1 MAGRIDPYKG
11 FRFLVEIAGIQQAGF
26 SECSG
31 LGSQVE
37 VVQYREGNAPN
48 QVRKLPGKVIYPDIV
63 LKWGIT
69 TSRELYD
76 WHLAVINGNLQRKTG
91 SIVLLDDQGNAAVRW
106 NFEDAWPSKWEGP
119 SLNARSNQVA
129 IESLTLTCE
138 KQYMA

>member
-1 MAGRIDPYKG
+1 MAGRVDPYKG
-11 FRFLVEIAGIQQAGF
+11 FRFIVEIAGIQQAGF
-26 SECSG
+26 TECSG

-37 VVQYREGNAPN
+37 VVEYREGNEPN
-48 QVRKLPGKVIYPDIV
+48 QVRKLPGRVIYPDIV

-69 TSRELYD
+69 DSRELYD

-91 SIVLLDDQGNAAVRW
+91 SIVLLDDQGNEKVRW

-119 SLNARSNQVA
+119 SLNARCSQVA

>member
-37 VVQYREGNAPN
+37 VVEYREGNEPN